1 MRKLALGSAA
11 SLAFAAATIATLP
24 SFAQSYYPRQSTPAE
39 RARTQDLNRS
49 ATDGDVVRPTGSEQ
63 QEYEAAKSRYDEAQA
78 RYARELEEYNAKIGA
93 YQNQRQDYQEEATTN
108 AERNDAYA
116 DERTEYSNEVG
127 AYAEATGAR
136 QAFDDLWDIDRI
148 PDPNTELFD
157 APVEDVNGFMTGHF
171 RRLEVRGNGERM
183 AVIMLNSRR
192 TISIRADEVRYDPDR
207 AVVVADWTSRDL
219 DRLPPG

>member
-11 SLAFAAATIATLP
+11 SLAFAAATIVALP
-24 SFAQSYYPRQSTPAE
+24 SFAQSYSPRESTPVE
-39 RARTQDLNRS
+39 RGRTQDLNRD
-49 ATDGDVVRPTGSEQ
+49 ATDGSVLRSDQEQ
-63 QEYEAAKSRYDEAQA
+63 YEAAKSRYDEAQA
-78 RYARELEEYNAKIGA
+78 RYARELEDYNAKIGA
-93 YQNQRQDYQEEATTN
+93 YQNQRQDYQQDVTTN

-116 DERTEYSNEVG
+116 DQRTEYSNEVG

-136 QAFDDLWDIDRI
+136 QPFDDLWDIDRVA
-148 PDPNTELFD
+148 DPNTELFD
-157 APVEDVNGFMTGHF
+157 APVEDVDGRMTGHF

-192 TISIRADEVRYDPDR
+192 TVSIRADEVRYDPNR

-219 DRLPPG
+219 DRLR